1 MRSQRIDLVVLLQ
14 LVLVACTPVLFV
26 VSLGN
31 DVLVVTRIGLC
42 VVWCVQI
49 IFFYRYIKRS
59 ENRLRQAVRIIS
71 SGEEYQV
78 FGKKGLSKV
87 HEDVLDEI
95 NTAISIFSDLKIE
108 KEANLLFFQ
117 EVMENVPAGII
128 VMNSNEKFDFVN
140 KDASRLLGID
150 THFTLQDMEKIRP
163 GLSFWLREIR
173 GGHNVIDINF
183 SSRSLRLSVSA
194 VVIMVRGDRVKIFSL
209 KDIKREVDIKE
220 METWHN
226 MLRILSHEVVNSVSP
241 ITLSAN
247 SMKRNL
253 AELKEII
260 IDNDKSESILADINE
275 GLSAISERGKGLNE
289 FIESM
294 REITKIPDPVP
305 DTISLSK
312 LISESVDIM
321 RMNLQ
326 DNQIKLEED
335 IDDASLVVDRRLIN
349 HVLINLVKNS
359 MESFSDQSN
368 KVISIRGRK
377 KDDSIII
384 QVEDNG
390 PGIPAELQSQIFS
403 PFYSTKSEGSG
414 LGLSFSRR
422 VLEMHEGDISFWS
435 EPGRTIFTLTL
446 PEEQNIP
453 EAKQRRHNN
462 NV

>member
-1 MRSQRIDLVVLLQ
+1 MRSQRIDLPVLLQVVLL
-14 LVLVACTPVLFV
+14 ACTPVLFAMT
-26 VSLGN
+26 LRN
-31 DVLVVTRIGLC
+31 DVFVVTRIGLC
-42 VVWCVQI
+42 VIWCAQI

-108 KEANLLFFQ
+108 KETNLLFFQ
-117 EVMENVPAGII
+117 EVMENVPAGIV
-128 VMNSNEKFDFVN
+128 VMNASEKFDFVN
-140 KDASRLLGID
+140 KAAFQLLGID
-150 THFTLQDMEKIRP
+150 SNFSLSDTEKLRP
-163 GLSFWLREIR
+163 GLSFWLREIK
-173 GGHNVIDINF
+173 GEHNLIDINF
-183 SSRSLRLSVSA
+183 SGKSLRLSVSA
-194 VVIMVRGDRVKIFSL
+194 REIKVRGDSLKIFSL
-209 KDIKREVDIKE
+209 KDIKKEVDTKE
-220 METWHN
+220 TETWHN

-260 IDNDKSESILADINE
+260 IDNDKSESILADIDE

-289 FIESM
+289 FVESM

-305 DTISLSK
+305 GTISLSK

-326 DNQIKLEED
+326 DNLIRLEED
-335 IDDASLVVDRRLIN
+335 IDDASLLADRRLIN

-359 MESFSDQSN
+359 MESFSDQVD
-368 KVISIRGRK
+368 KVICIRGRK
-377 KDDSIII
+377 KEESIII

-403 PFYSTKSEGSG
+403 PFFSTKPEGSG

-422 VLEMHEGDISFWS
+422 VVEMHKGDISFWS

-446 PEEQNIP
+446 PAAHKIS
-453 EAKQRRHNN
+453 EA
-462 NV
+462 

>member
-1 MRSQRIDLVVLLQ
+1 MAKSTRY
-14 LVLVACTPVLFV
+14 
-26 VSLGN
+26 LGRK
-31 DVLVVTRIGLC
+31 V
-42 VVWCVQI
+42 
-49 IFFYRYIKRS
+49 
-59 ENRLRQAVRIIS
+59 
-71 SGEEYQV
+71 
-78 FGKKGLSKV
+78 LSKV

-128 VMNSNEKFDFVN
+128 VMNSNENFDFVN
-140 KDASRLLGID
+140 KAASQLLGID
-150 THFTLQDMEKIRP
+150 THFTLQDMEKVRP
-163 GLSFWLREIR
+163 GLSFWLREIK

-194 VVIMVRGDRVKIFSL
+194 VDIKVRGDKVKIFSL

-253 AELKEII
+253 ADLKKII
-260 IDNDKSESILADINE
+260 NDNEKSESILADIND

-289 FIESM
+289 FVESM

-305 DTISLSK
+305 NTITLRK
-312 LISESVDIM
+312 LVSESVDIM

-359 MESFSDQSN
+359 MESFSDQAN

-377 KDDSIII
+377 KEDSIII

-403 PFYSTKSEGSG
+403 PFFSTKSDGSG

-422 VLEMHEGDISFWS
+422 VVEMHDGDISFWS

-446 PEEQNIP
+446 PAEQSIP
-453 EAKQRRHNN
+453 EANHKRHNKSCMIFQHICCISRHAAACYN
-462 NV
+462 YVMHKKTGC